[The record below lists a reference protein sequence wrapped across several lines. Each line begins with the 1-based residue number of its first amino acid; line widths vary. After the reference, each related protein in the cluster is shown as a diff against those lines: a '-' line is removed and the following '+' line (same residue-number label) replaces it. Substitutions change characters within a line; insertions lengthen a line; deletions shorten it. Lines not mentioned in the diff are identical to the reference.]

1 MQTKEYRGQ
10 IVDVI
15 GRRIFPGRMLLANGR
30 ILSVTEDKLVD
41 ETWYIV
47 PGLIDSHIHI
57 ESSMLIPSAFAAM
70 AIVHGTVATV
80 SDPHEIANVLGL
92 EGVNFMIDNG
102 NKVPFR
108 FYFGAP
114 SCVPATMFET
124 SGATISAEEIEL
136 LLKRDD
142 ILYLSE
148 MMNFP
153 GVLSKDQE
161 VMRKIGAAIALEKTI
176 DGHAPGLRGKQLD
189 AYAGAGISTDHE
201 CSTLEEAREKIAHG
215 MKIQIREGSAARNFD
230 TLIPLLKEAPELV
243 MFCSDDK
250 HPDDLLEGHINALIA
265 KAIRSGYDPID
276 AICAATLIPVN
287 HYKLEAALLQP
298 GQPAD
303 FIIVDKLEDFNV
315 LQTYIEGQ
323 LLADQGVSLIPKI
336 EEEAR
341 NRFVANSISQKDIE
355 IVATGHNVK
364 VIDVIDGEIATGF
377 FETVPPEIDGKIGS
391 DTGRDILK
399 IVVMNRY
406 HKSKPAVALIHGFGL
421 KSGAIASTV
430 AHDSHNLIAIGAD
443 DESLVKAINLLI
455 EEKGGICAVD
465 NHEELV
471 LALPFAGLMS
481 GMDGKQLAELYKQLD
496 AMARCLGSTLKAPF
510 MSLSFMSLLVIP
522 SLKLSDKGLFD
533 GDSFSFTGLFV

>member
-1 MQTKEYRGQ
+1 MQITEYRGQ
-10 IVDVI
+10 IVDVV
-15 GRRIFPGRMLLANGR
+15 GHKIFPGRVHVADGKIVSIN
-30 ILSVTEDKLVD
+30 EDTLV
-41 ETWYIV
+41 EENWYIV

-57 ESSMLIPSAFAAM
+57 ESSMLIPSSFAAM
-70 AIVHGTVATV
+70 ALVHGTVAAV

-92 EGVNFMIDNG
+92 EGVEFMIDNG

-114 SCVPATMFET
+114 ACVPATAFET
-124 SGATISAEEIEL
+124 SGATINAEEIGR

-153 GVLSKDQE
+153 GVLSQDKE
-161 VMRKIGAAIALEKTI
+161 VMRKIEAARALGKPI
-176 DGHAPGLRGKQLD
+176 DGHAPGLTGIQLD

-201 CSTLEEAREKIAHG
+201 CFTLEEAREKIARG

-230 TLIPLLKEAPELV
+230 TLIPLLKEAPGQV

-250 HPDDLLEGHINALIA
+250 HPDDLLEGHINQLIA
-265 KAIRSGYDPID
+265 KAIRKGYDPID
-276 AICAATLIPVN
+276 AISAATLIPVN
-287 HYKLEAALLQP
+287 HYKLEAALLQA

-303 FIIVDKLEDFNV
+303 FIIVDTLHDFRV

-323 LLADQGVSLIPKI
+323 LVAENGVSLIPQI
-336 EEEAR
+336 VEEAR
-341 NRFVANSISQKDIE
+341 NHFIAASLGLNDIE
-355 IVATGHNVK
+355 IAAMERNVK
-364 VIDVIDGEIATGF
+364 VIHVIDGEIVTGV
-377 FETVPPEIDGKIGS
+377 FETVPTVLDSKVIS
-391 DTGRDILK
+391 DTARDILK

-406 HKSKPAVALIHGFGL
+406 QASKPAVALIRGFGL
-421 KSGAIASTV
+421 KRGAIASTV

-455 EEKGGICAVD
+455 KEKGGICAVD
-465 NHEELV
+465 TNEELI
-471 LALPFAGLMS
+471 LPLPFAGLMS
-481 GMDGKQLAELYKQLD
+481 GMDGKHLAEIYKQLD
-496 AMARCLGSTLKAPF
+496 EKAHSLGSGLKAPF
-510 MSLSFMSLLVIP
+510 MSLSFMALLVIP

-533 GDSFSFTGLFV
+533 GERFSFTGLFV